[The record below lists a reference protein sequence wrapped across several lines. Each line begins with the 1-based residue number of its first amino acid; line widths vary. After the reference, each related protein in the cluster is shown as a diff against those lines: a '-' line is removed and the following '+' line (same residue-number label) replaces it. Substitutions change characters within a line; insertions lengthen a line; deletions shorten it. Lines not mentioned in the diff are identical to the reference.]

1 MEARPYQTGPS
12 FWLTIQVLHGLCHR
26 MSDRKALARAIAA
39 RTTPRF
45 IEIKN
50 EKRDRRP
57 IRDWPRRDALGRERA
72 KAAIASPDRRLAA
85 DLKGRRPKLGAETD
99 RMSEPEELAEVTW
112 GWQPTEEK

>member
-57 IRDWPRRDALGRERA
+57 ICDWSRRDALGRERA
-72 KAAIASPDRRLAA
+72 KAPIASPDRRLAA
-85 DLKGRRPKLGAETD
+85 DPKIA
-99 RMSEPEELAEVTW
+99 
-112 GWQPTEEK
+112 PTEADTQKESPAASSCARLVIGTGDR